1 MTRNGAHAQAAEP
14 QWGPVLLRLARLLNF
29 HIQLAAQLLFPIS
42 LWLLREPCT
51 KRQFKFNRRRLSRFA
66 RRTTE
71 LNPIQSS
78 AGARSLPMCE
88 NTTSHA
94 LILHDSGTTALEVVV
109 GVTLRPPERLH
120 GESQEH
126 AHAKIKLSDH
136 MTGPLSFS
144 QALATPTPASQKMRL
159 GRPR

>member
-1 MTRNGAHAQAAEP
+1 LHGAHAQAAEP

-29 HIQLAAQLLFPIS
+29 HIQLAAQLLFPIKS
-42 LWLLREPCT
+42 LAAPRTLHPAAVKVQSTLTLKICLPNHGTEPHPVKCRT
-51 KRQFKFNRRRLSRFA
+51 AQPIHVRKHDQSCADLASQWHHSSLDGRRR
-66 RRTTE
+66 
-71 LNPIQSS
+71 
-78 AGARSLPMCE
+78 
-88 NTTSHA
+88 HA
-94 LILHDSGTTALEVVV
+94 ATA
-109 GVTLRPPERLH
+109 ERLH